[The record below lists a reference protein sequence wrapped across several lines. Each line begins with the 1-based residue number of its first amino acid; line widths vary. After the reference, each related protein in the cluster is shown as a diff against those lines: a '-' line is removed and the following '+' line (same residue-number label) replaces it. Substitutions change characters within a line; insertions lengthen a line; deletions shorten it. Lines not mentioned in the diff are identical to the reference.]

1 MSSRS
6 WQEFITW
13 SQKKQFPVKEQKARN
28 ELLFH
33 SSNSLKTHVKL
44 SLVCNTEGSCNL
56 PVLLLAAE
64 CYCSHY
70 PSKHMAFLM
79 GIGILE
85 LQKEQQQV
93 NQGNVSPIPFL
104 ESAQGEKAWQPGFI
118 CRCSRIYPLPSQA
131 FSCLVKKSFS
141 STNIIVK
148 HNLKSATDQ

>member
-79 GIGILE
+79 GIGILK

-93 NQGNVSPIPFL
+93 NQRKCITNPFFRVCTRREGMATWVYVQMFQDTPITFTGL
-104 ESAQGEKAWQPGFI
+104 QLFSEKVFFI
-118 CRCSRIYPLPSQA
+118 NKHHSQA
-131 FSCLVKKSFS
+131 
-141 STNIIVK
+141 
-148 HNLKSATDQ
+148 